1 MSYYA
6 AFGRTVELLLNV
18 FPGLGLGRYIHSE
31 MEAKFK
37 IGPGERFW
45 KRRILSYIRDC
56 SPRSSIEFLFLGA
69 SIQMHREQLASRSNA
84 ETNECLSLHILWWP
98 RFLRNECKPFVVDE
112 PRDLFDVG
120 TEIYTLSVG
129 ENLDTVGAGGF
140 LTRNSLAT
148 GRTLQENADGDHNC
162 EYAKSLCRRTCH
174 DSTIPRFRNQ

>member
-98 RFLRNECKPFVVDE
+98 RFLRSIPIPELD
-112 PRDLFDVG
+112 PRETGSWKRIRRGPRPCQRSFR
-120 TEIYTLSVG
+120 LS
-129 ENLDTVGAGGF
+129 
-140 LTRNSLAT
+140 NSHQWWPN
-148 GRTLQENADGDHNC
+148 GRRQPL
-162 EYAKSLCRRTCH
+162 
-174 DSTIPRFRNQ
+174 